1 MARRLHD
8 AGFSAWKGFFRPLT
22 YSAIAVSVL
31 APLAGKYMAVD
42 PNLTAENYLSTH
54 ITNLV
59 LSVSLLSALLT
70 WSYYSLKT
78 IIVSFFFEENRNDAT
93 YGVAMY
99 CIFVR
104 HTEHFLRRA
113 YSKRIH
119 L

>member
-1 MARRLHD
+1 
-8 AGFSAWKGFFRPLT
+8 
-22 YSAIAVSVL
+22 
-31 APLAGKYMAVD
+31 MAVD

-99 CIFVR
+99 CDDNYKAKAIRYMVWYFI
-104 HTEHFLRRA
+104 
-113 YSKRIH
+113 YSSISYS
-119 L
+119 LLNMSIVMLTNTLGA